1 MNYSSVMKRNE
12 MPIGGTTWIIYENI
26 IEVIEGRHKGPHVFL
41 FHLYERSK
49 IGKWIETENILL
61 VVRGWSGGEGEV

>member
-1 MNYSSVMKRNE
+1 MKYSSVMKRIE
-12 MPIGGTTWIIYENI
+12 IPIGGTTWIIYKNI
-26 IEVIEGRHKGPHVFL
+26 IKMIEGRHKGLHVFL
-41 FHLYERSK
+41 FHLCERSK